1 MNYSIANDICQI
13 VFVQFILLIF
23 IFLFFL
29 FVFYSVFF
37 KLLLILCVFSPSLL

>member
-1 MNYSIANDICQI
+1 MNYSIANDISNSFCAI
-13 VFVQFILLIF
+13 YFINLYFSVFV
-23 IFLFFL
+23 L

>member
-23 IFLFFL
+23 IFLFSALICFL
-29 FVFYSVFF
+29 QCIF
-37 KLLLILCVFSPSLL
+37 

>member
-23 IFLFFL
+23 IFLFLFYLIFTVYFL
-29 FVFYSVFF
+29 S
-37 KLLLILCVFSPSLL
+37 CS